1 MDIIQFIS
9 EAFTDSKFR
18 PAVISAEYQALVSTY
33 SANLDTLFRRLS
45 AEQKPLFFE
54 AEAQRNLIA
63 AMDEDCM
70 FCFGFQIGAKLMLE
84 LIRPQ
89 TQ

>member
-1 MDIIQFIS
+1 MGIIELLFL
-9 EAFTDSKFR
+9 
-18 PAVISAEYQALVSTY
+18 AVGL
-33 SANLDTLFRRLS
+33 R
-45 AEQKPLFFE
+45 FFE

-89 TQ
+89 TP